1 MASYLFKLPLSRRR
15 DLLENLLAAYKDP
28 VRLSPL
34 LQEQLSRFLRRCA
47 GSVFEGVGPKRSDSI
62 YEPGE
67 RSGAWIKLRTNMD
80 QEFFIG
86 GYIPG
91 IRGFG

>member
-28 VRLSPL
+28 MRLSPL

-47 GSVFEGVGPKRSDSI
+47 GSVFEGVVAKT
-62 YEPGE
+62 E
-67 RSGAWIKLRTNMD
+67 RLHIRTRRAIGCLD
-80 QEFFIG
+80 QA
-86 GYIPG
+86 PH
-91 IRGFG
+91 